1 MHFCRTSHPRLG
13 TRVNTDPQTLHAET
27 FEEISRLIQR
37 DVDSIIEQWEVRA
50 AEEQPTADP
59 SYRAEMHDRL
69 PAFLHA
75 VALSLR
81 QADSDENGPHRLLAL
96 EHGEQRWRV
105 GWKLSEVVR
114 DYQILRLVLLRH
126 LDHVLPRPL
135 TVREAMAVG
144 LLLDEAI
151 GAAVVMFSSHHDRA
165 IGAAEEQFRD
175 VMEGVA
181 DALMVFD
188 TEGALRLVN
197 PATERLFGVSSD
209 ELLGAKVQE
218 LLNLSDPQAT
228 DTWSRLLATD
238 RTAKPWRGQ
247 AVARRNDGGNVAVE
261 IVLSELHREERS
273 YWIATIR
280 DMSELTSL
288 NHSLERLKSE
298 ADASNQAKSEFLA
311 NMSHEIRTP
320 MTAILG
326 YVELLRDELQN
337 PRHVEAMNTIQRNAD
352 FLLEIINDV
361 LDLSKIEA
369 RKFEIQ
375 PANFSPLSLTEE
387 IASLMAVAAQTKG
400 IRLITNYE
408 TQIPESIESD
418 PKRLREILINLV
430 GNAIK
435 FTDQGE
441 VRLSV
446 ALREHATGPQLTFAV
461 RDTGIGMSP
470 DEVMQVF
477 QPFWQVN
484 SATGRR
490 AGGTGLGLTISKHLA
505 ELLGGSIEV
514 ESRQGSGSTFR
525 LTLPT
530 GSLVGVTLIEPS
542 EHTVEVRV
550 NSGNGDALPQ
560 LACRVLAVDD
570 RRDNQLLIKEILRKA
585 GAVVT
590 VASDGRTAIDLITKA
605 NTDGEAFDVVLMDMH
620 MPELDGYAATTE
632 LRAQGHRLPIIALTA
647 SAMKGDHERCLE
659 VGCDD
664 YLPKPIDFRRLV
676 ELVARHVKSGPL

>member
-1 MHFCRTSHPRLG
+1 
-13 TRVNTDPQTLHAET
+13 VNTDPQTLHAET
-27 FEEISRLIQR
+27 FEEISHLIQR
-37 DVDSIIEQWEVRA
+37 EVNSIIEQWEVRA
-50 AEEQPTADP
+50 AEEQPNADP
-59 SYRAEMHDRL
+59 SYRAEMHDSL

-75 VALSLR
+75 VATSLR

-96 EHGEQRWRV
+96 EHGEQRWHV
-105 GWKLSEVVR
+105 GWRLSEVVR

-126 LDHVLPRPL
+126 LDHVLPRPV
-135 TVREAMAVG
+135 TVREVMAIG

-151 GAAVVMFSSHHDRA
+151 GAAVVMFVSHHERT
-165 IGAAEEQFRD
+165 IGAAEEQFRE
-175 VMEGVA
+175 VLEGVA
-181 DALMVFD
+181 DALVVFD
-188 TEGALRLVN
+188 VEGSLRLVN
-197 PATERLFGVSSD
+197 PATERLFGAASD
-209 ELLGAKVQE
+209 ELLDVKVQD
-218 LLNLSDPQAT
+218 LLQFTDPLAV
-228 DTWSRLLATD
+228 DAWPRLLATD
-238 RTAKPWRGQ
+238 RPTRPWRGQ
-247 AVARRNDGGNVAVE
+247 AVAQRRDGGTVDVE
-261 IVLSELHREERS
+261 IVLSGFHRDERAF
-273 YWIATIR
+273 WIATIR
-280 DMSELTSL
+280 DVSDLTSL
-288 NHSLERLKSE
+288 NRSLEQMKAE

-326 YVELLRDELQN
+326 YVQLLRDELQD
-337 PRHVEAMNTIQRNAD
+337 PQHVEAMNTIQRNAD

-375 PANFSPLSLTEE
+375 RTQLSPSTLTEE

-408 TQIPESIESD
+408 TQIPDSIESD
-418 PKRLREILINLV
+418 PKRLREILLNLV

-435 FTDQGE
+435 FTDEGE

-446 ALREHATGPQLTFAV
+446 ALHDHATDPKLTFTV

-470 DEVMQVF
+470 GELKQVF

-484 SATGRR
+484 SAAGRR

-514 ESRQGSGSTFR
+514 ESRQGAGSIFW
-525 LTLPT
+525 LTIPT
-530 GSLVGVTLIEPS
+530 GSLAGIALINPA
-542 EHTVEVRV
+542 EHAVELR
-550 NSGNGDALPQ
+550 STAESNGELPP
-560 LACRVLAVDD
+560 LACHVLAVED
-570 RRDNQLLIKEILRKA
+570 RRDNQFLIREFLRRA

-590 VASDGRTAIDLITKA
+590 VASDGRTAIDLIAKA
-605 NTDGEAFDVVLMDMH
+605 QHDGQPFDVVLMDMH
-620 MPELDGYAATTE
+620 MPEMDGYAATTE
-632 LRAQGHRLPIIALTA
+632 LRAHGHHLPIIALTA

-664 YLPKPIDFRRLV
+664 YLPKPIDFRRLI
-676 ELVARHVKSGPL
+676 EMVARHVQLRPE